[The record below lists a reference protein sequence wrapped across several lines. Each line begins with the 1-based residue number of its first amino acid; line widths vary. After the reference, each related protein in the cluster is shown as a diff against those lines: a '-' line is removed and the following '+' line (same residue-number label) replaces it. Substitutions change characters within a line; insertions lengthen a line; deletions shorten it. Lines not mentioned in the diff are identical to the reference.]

1 MQSRDAQAGDALRSL
16 VRLCRDAE
24 NRMVGGDA
32 AQLSVGRIRSDAAE
46 EGADLPFPLLQVG
59 AQQGWLLVVAAL
71 GCGEGFGPAAQ
82 RPAASAAGPPVSHPL
97 GASARGPPTPTP

>member
-1 MQSRDAQAGDALRSL
+1 MQSRDGQAGDALRSL

-46 EGADLPFPLLQVG
+46 EGADLPFPLLQVE
-59 AQQGWLLVVAAL
+59 AHQGWLLVVAEL
-71 GCGEGFGPAAQ
+71 GCGEVFGPAAHRQ
-82 RPAASAAGPPVSHPL
+82 SASAAGPQVSHPL
-97 GASARGPPTPTP
+97 CMSSLGH